1 MAKKKEKTLEEKLQ
15 EALVPENQWPY
26 MLPEN
31 WCWTRLN
38 QVVNILNGDRG
49 KNYPSKKDYVKEGIP
64 FINAGAIADGVLEPE
79 YFNYIGE
86 SKFESLRAGKIQI
99 DDILYCLR
107 GSLGKC
113 AIIHLDMKGA
123 ISSSLCIMR
132 RKYHMNNKYI
142 FYFLNSDIVEKQQ
155 SLVENGSAQPN
166 LSAANV
172 GNYII
177 PLPPLSEQKRIVHRI
192 ESLFAKLDEAKE
204 KIQQVLD
211 GAEMRKAA
219 ILHKA
224 FTGELTKNWRKENGI
239 SDDSWN
245 IVLVD
250 DIAQVKGG
258 KRIPKGKNLVIDNT
272 GHPYIKAGNLKN
284 GTVLDSNIMYVPLDV
299 WESIKK
305 YTVNTGDVYITN
317 VGACIG
323 DCGIIPSKFNGAN
336 LTENAVKLTDLKC
349 DSLFLSRY
357 MASNLVQRQIKNM
370 IASATLGKLAISKIK
385 TLKVNL
391 PLREEQIQINFILD
405 RQLVIQDNI
414 TKLGRHTIE
423 DIDTM
428 KKSIL
433 AKAFRGEL
441 GTNNPTEDSAL
452 NLLKEVLQDKS

>member
-26 MLPEN
+26 KLPEN

-177 PLPPLSEQKRIVHRI
+177 PLPTLSEQKRIVHRI

-224 FTGELTKNWRKENGI
+224 FNG
-239 SDDSWN
+239 S
-245 IVLVD
+245 
-250 DIAQVKGG
+250 K
-258 KRIPKGKNLVIDNT
+258 KRSYVTRYL
-272 GHPYIKAGNLKN
+272 IKL
-284 GTVLDSNIMYVPLDV
+284 
-299 WESIKK
+299 
-305 YTVNTGDVYITN
+305 
-317 VGACIG
+317 
-323 DCGIIPSKFNGAN
+323 
-336 LTENAVKLTDLKC
+336 
-349 DSLFLSRY
+349 
-357 MASNLVQRQIKNM
+357 
-370 IASATLGKLAISKIK
+370 
-385 TLKVNL
+385 
-391 PLREEQIQINFILD
+391 IQ
-405 RQLVIQDNI
+405 
-414 TKLGRHTIE
+414 
-423 DIDTM
+423 
-428 KKSIL
+428 
-433 AKAFRGEL
+433 
-441 GTNNPTEDSAL
+441 
-452 NLLKEVLQDKS
+452 